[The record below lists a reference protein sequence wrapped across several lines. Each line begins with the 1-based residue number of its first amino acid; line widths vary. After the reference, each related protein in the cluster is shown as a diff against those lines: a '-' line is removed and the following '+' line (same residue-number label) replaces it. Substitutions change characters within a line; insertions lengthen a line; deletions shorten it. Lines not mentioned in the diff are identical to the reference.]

1 MSVNA
6 AGSPAL
12 VIALLGAEST
22 GKSTLAEQGA
32 ARLAEATGLRC
43 IGVPEVLRSWCD
55 ERGRVPQQHE
65 QAAIARAQGQAI
77 EAAAATH
84 ELVLADTTPLQVAVY
99 SEQVFADRSLMAEAL
114 AWHQRHCALTLL
126 TALDLPWV
134 ADGLRDGPHAQGPT
148 DALLRQALIGAGLPW
163 SLLAGSGAARVD
175 ALLDALTPLL
185 QRRREPL
192 PRAGLF
198 TRLAEREAA
207 EPAWRWTCEQCDAP
221 ECEHALRR
229 APGAGAELSRR

>member
-1 MSVNA
+1 MS
-6 AGSPAL
+6 AL

-43 IGVPEVLRSWCD
+43 TWVPEVLRDWCNA
-55 ERGRVPQQHE
+55 RGRVPRQQE
-65 QAAIARAQGQAI
+65 QAGIAAAQGQAI

-99 SEQVFADRSLMAEAL
+99 SEQVFADRSLLPGAL
-114 AWHQRHCALTLL
+114 AWHGQHCALTLL

-148 DALLRQALIGAGLPW
+148 DSLLRQALASAGLPW
-163 SLLAGSGAARVD
+163 SLLAGSGEARAE
-175 ALLDALTPLL
+175 ALLDAVTPLL
-185 QRRREPL
+185 QRQPGSL

-207 EPAWRWTCEQCDAP
+207 EPAWRWACEQCDAP
-221 ECEHALRR
+221 ECEHALRHQR
-229 APGAGAELSRR
+229 